1 MANTSNIRK
10 GQLYSENGK
19 LFYDGE
25 WENGLWDGNGKC
37 FNEGGNVQYDG
48 EFKNGERYCV

>member
-1 MANTSNIRK
+1 MANTSNISK

-37 FNEGGNVQYDG
+37 FNEGGNV
-48 EFKNGERYCV
+48 